1 MWGLSAMAGG
11 VKSRVKLPKV
21 AAAGEVI
28 TIKTLITHRME
39 SGQRRDDAGAVIP
52 RSIIHRF
59 ACAFEGET
67 VVDVEVH
74 PGVSTNPFFEFR
86 ARVTG
91 SGVFRFTWY
100 DDDGTIYTDSKPITV
115 T

>member
-1 MWGLSAMAGG
+1 MAAG
-11 VKSRVKLPKV
+11 VKSRVKLPQV

-39 SGQRRDDAGAVIP
+39 SGQRRHEAGAVIP

-59 ACAFEGET
+59 VCAFEGET
-67 VVDVEVH
+67 VVDIEVH

-86 ARVTG
+86 ARVIE

-100 DDDGTIYTDSKPITV
+100 DDDGAVYTDSKAITV